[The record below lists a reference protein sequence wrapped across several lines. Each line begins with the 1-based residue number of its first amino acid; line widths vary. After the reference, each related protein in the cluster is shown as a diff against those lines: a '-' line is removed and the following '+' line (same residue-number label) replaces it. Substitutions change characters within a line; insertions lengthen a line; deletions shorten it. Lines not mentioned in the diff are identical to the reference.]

1 MKKEKYVAYLGYH
14 SFPYGLAE
22 VQKIILISKALIL
35 ENYNVTVICRNGT
48 HKKSQHS
55 ELMTEGV
62 FEGIQYTHASGS
74 CFRSNNFFKRRIFE
88 IKGKINEVK
97 ILMRMKKKGQL
108 DYAILSTRKF
118 SSVFYYVML
127 SKIIGFKTILNYVE
141 FYSAIHGDRFRI
153 FRAIQNKALDS
164 YAPRLVNAIFPISE
178 FLIQHISKVAPGR
191 KYFKIPVLTDFE
203 KYRNINTRKTEPYF
217 LFCGDVVYKE
227 VVFFL
232 INSYSLL
239 KSNNSH
245 RLYLIING
253 NREDIKQ
260 VENFI
265 SEKPDSHNIKLF
277 SSLDETELY
286 TMYKNSRALLIPLRP
301 TLQDAARFPHKT
313 GEYLASGNPVISTNY
328 GEMRVY
334 FRDRVTML
342 LADEYDMTLFA
353 QKMQF
358 VIDHPEEA
366 RAIGEKGRAR
376 AAELFDFNK
385 IAPAL
390 NNFLKEIA

>member
-1 MKKEKYVAYLGYH
+1 MTQKSIVYLGYS

-22 VQKIILISKALIL
+22 VQKMILISKALL
-35 ENYNVTVICRNGT
+35 HTDNKVTVICRNGT
-48 HKKSQHS
+48 HKKLQYP
-55 ELMTEGV
+55 ELKAEDV
-62 FEGIQYTHASGS
+62 FEGIEFIYASGS
-74 CFRSNNFFKRRIFE
+74 CFRNSNFFKRRVFE
-88 IKGKINEVK
+88 IKGKINEMG
-97 ILMRMKKKGQL
+97 ILIRMKKKGQL

-118 SSVFYYVML
+118 SSILYYVML

-141 FYSAIHGDRFRI
+141 FYSAIRGDRFRI
-153 FRAIQNKALDS
+153 FRIIQNKALDS
-164 YAPRLVNAIFPISE
+164 YAPRLVNAIFPISD

-203 KYRNINTRKTEPYF
+203 KYKNINTSKTEPYF

-245 RLYLIING
+245 RLYLVING

-265 SEKPDSHNIKLF
+265 LEKPDSHSIKLF
-277 SSLDETELY
+277 SGLGETELY
-286 TMYKNSRALLIPLRP
+286 TLYKNSRALLIPLRP

-328 GEMRVY
+328 GEMKVY
-334 FRDRVTML
+334 FRDRETML

-358 VIDHPEEA
+358 IIDHPEEA
-366 RAIGEKGRAR
+366 RAIGENGKAR
-376 AAELFDFNK
+376 AAELFDFKK